1 MERFSKK
8 VSGEHLI
15 ISPRMKTALFASVL
29 AAESLPAQAQLSNH
43 ELVAAKFL
51 AALLVYEKHCGPLG
65 PKSQW
70 EQKRL
75 SENPSSL
82 SNAEISEIVRDALA
96 TWKEDSQTSVTF
108 FVTRWPI
115 EMSNPSVA

>member
-1 MERFSKK
+1 
-8 VSGEHLI
+8 
-15 ISPRMKTALFASVL
+15 MKTALFASVL
-29 AAESLPAQAQLSNH
+29 AAASLPAQAQLSNH

-65 PKSQW
+65 SQSQW

-82 SNAEISEIVRDALA
+82 SNAELSEIVRDALA
-96 TWKEDSQTSVTF
+96 TWKEDSQTYCDVLRDGF
-108 FVTRWPI
+108 
-115 EMSNPSVA
+115 AK